1 MSVFDY
7 EPDYDEYD
15 WRENTSYYETK
26 KPDPHADH
34 RCSEMLTADLE
45 RRRQHGGPPR
55 NFVIKYVDGQWNMHS
70 NDVPGMLVV
79 QCPFCNHRFWAG
91 NQVTIE

>member
-1 MSVFDY
+1 MSDMQGDDY
-7 EPDYDEYD
+7 YEDDDY
-15 WRENTSYYETK
+15 RENYSFYETRK
-26 KPDPHADH
+26 PHADH
-34 RCSEMLTADLE
+34 RCSEMLVADHE